1 MTILIEPTAHIAIRT
16 HLEAAYPEEGAGFLL
31 GEVDGDDVRHV
42 RDVLPVA
49 NARENGARRT
59 RYLITPQDT
68 FRADLEAEQRG
79 LEILG
84 VFHSHP
90 DVPNEPSAF
99 DREWALP
106 WYSYTITRV
115 DGGRAVSI
123 RSWRL
128 TDDRERFEEEEI
140 IVPEIPIK
148 TTKP

>member
-1 MTILIEPTAHIAIRT
+1 MTIQIDPPAAAAIRA

-31 GEVDGDDVRHV
+31 GEVDGDDVRRV
-42 RDVLPVA
+42 RDVLPIA

-59 RYLITPQDT
+59 RYLITPHDT
-68 FRADLEAEQRG
+68 VRADYEAERRG

-90 DVPNEPSAF
+90 DVPDVPSEF

-106 WYSYTITRV
+106 WYSYTITRI
-115 DGGRAVSI
+115 DGGVAVST

-128 TDDRERFEEEEI
+128 TDDRERFEEEELT
-140 IVPEIPIK
+140 VPGA
-148 TTKP
+148 

>member
-1 MTILIEPTAHIAIRT
+1 MTIVIDPAAQAAIRA
-16 HLEAAYPEEGAGFLL
+16 HLEAAYPEEGAGFLI
-31 GEVDGDDVRHV
+31 GEVDGDNVRRV
-42 RDVLPVA
+42 RDVLPIA

-59 RYLITPQDT
+59 RYLITPHDT
-68 FRADLEAEQRG
+68 VRADYEAEARG

-115 DGGRAVSI
+115 DEGRAVSI

-128 TDDRERFEEEEI
+128 KDDRSQFVEEPI
-140 IVPEIPIK
+140 QPPAEIP
-148 TTKP
+148 PLR